1 MWRDPLD
8 WLALHDRGYIALR
21 KAARTAIV
29 MPLMFAFGDKVLD
42 NPQTATFAAFG
53 SFALLLLADF
63 SGPMRERLEAQLA
76 LALAGAVLVCLG
88 TLASRDSWLAAAGM
102 LVVAF
107 VVLFS
112 GVVSSVLASASTAL
126 LLAFILPVSL
136 IGPSSEIPD
145 RLLGWGMA
153 SVASLLAIW
162 LLWPAP
168 VRDPLRAPA
177 IAACRA
183 VADRLRADVAFMLG
197 DRGEAAT
204 AEHHRAIAAADAANA
219 ALRRGFTATPYR
231 PTGLSTPARTIVR
244 LVDELT
250 WVNVVLSA
258 RPYAAT
264 VPVSRPA
271 CAVKRACAA
280 TLDRGADLLESRGAD
295 PEALRTALAD
305 LRGALEAL
313 ERSETLDL
321 PVDEA
326 ASAVIGALDPGFRAQ
341 ELSFAVSLIGTTID
355 QAVAGERRSWW
366 ERLLGR
372 QPEGVASSFATAR
385 DRVAT
390 HLRLDSVWLH
400 NSLRG
405 AVGLGLAV
413 LISNRTGV
421 QHAFWVVLGSL
432 SVLRS
437 NALNTGQF
445 VARGVIGTAGGFLI
459 GAVVIELVGTDTTV
473 LWCLLPVAI
482 LLAGIAPSA
491 ISFAA
496 GQGAFT
502 LVLVILYNIIQPAG
516 WRVGLVR
523 VEDVALGC
531 AVSLMVGLFFWPRGA
546 GPVLR
551 GAIAEAYADSARYLD
566 AAVSFALQR
575 CAAGG
580 ASAVAPTEQAASAAA
595 AARRLDDAFR
605 TYLAERGPEAGGAR
619 RRDEPRDGRRRP
631 PARVRRA
638 ARPVAARRRVVCGR
652 PRERARRAR
661 ARERGR
667 DGLVRRVRGEH
678 RRRACDPPA
687 ARARRRG
694 GGAPRRRGPARPA
707 RARRARHADRR
718 AHALDG
724 RSPRGGAAAAGN
736 ARRAGPGHRRGCEAQ
751 PARRHPSMVAAPPRR
766 DLTGFRSPPT
776 GSRKTCRTTR

>member
-1 MWRDPLD
+1 MWRDRPLT
-8 WLALHDRGYIALR
+8 WLALHDRGYVALR

-42 NPQTATFAAFG
+42 NPQVATFAAFG

-76 LALAGAVLVCLG
+76 LALTGAAFVCLG
-88 TLASRDSWLAAAGM
+88 TLASRDSWLAAGAM
-102 LVVAF
+102 LAVAF

-136 IGPSSEIPD
+136 IAPSSAIPD

-153 SVASLLAIW
+153 SAASLLAIS

-168 VRDPLRAPA
+168 ARDPLRAPA

-197 DRGEAAT
+197 DRSEAAI

-219 ALRRGFTATPYR
+219 ALRRGFSATPYR

-250 WVNVVLSA
+250 WVNVVLAA

-271 CAVKRACAA
+271 CAVKRACAT
-280 TLDRGADLLESRGAD
+280 TLDRAADLLETRTAD
-295 PEALRTALAD
+295 PAALRTALAD

-321 PVDEA
+321 PVERS
-326 ASAVIGALDPGFRAQ
+326 ASEVIGALNPGFRAQ
-341 ELSFAVSLIGTTID
+341 ELSFAVALIGTTID

-385 DRVAT
+385 ERIAT

-421 QHAFWVVLGSL
+421 QHAFWVVLGTL

-445 VARGVIGTAGGFLI
+445 VARGVIGTAGGFVI

-551 GAIAEAYADSARYLD
+551 RAIAEAYSDSARYLD
-566 AAVSFALQR
+566 AAVSFALLR

-605 TYLAERGPEAGGAR
+605 TYLAERGQKPVPLAAVTSLVTGVAALRLASDALLDLWQRDDGSAAGDRATAR
-619 RRDEPRDGRRRP
+619 AELERTSGVVTGWYDAFADGIADGR
-631 PARVRRA
+631 
-638 ARPVAARRRVVCGR
+638 
-652 PRERARRAR
+652 
-661 ARERGR
+661 
-667 DGLVRRVRGEH
+667 
-678 RRRACDPPA
+678 
-687 ARARRRG
+687 
-694 GGAPRRRGPARPA
+694 PARPPLEHDDGADA
-707 RARRARHADRR
+707 RLVDA
-718 AHALDG
+718 
-724 RSPRGGAAAAGN
+724 
-736 ARRAGPGHRRGCEAQ
+736 
-751 PARRHPSMVAAPPRR
+751 VRR
-766 DLTGFRSPPT
+766 DLREPDGHATPTAVRMLWTGDHLEAMRRLQGMLVEPAQATAEAAKLSPLAGLRPWSPRHRPAT
-776 GSRKTCRTTR
+776 

>member
-1 MWRDPLD
+1 MWRDHAPLD

-21 KAARTAIV
+21 KAARAAIV
-29 MPLMFAFGDKVLD
+29 MPLMFAVGDKVLD
-42 NPQTATFAAFG
+42 NAQIATFAAFG

-76 LALAGAVLVCLG
+76 LALAGAVFVCLG
-88 TLASRDSWLAAAGM
+88 TLASRDSWLAAGAM

-136 IGPSSEIPD
+136 IAPSSAIPD

-153 SVASLLAIW
+153 STASLLAIS

-168 VRDPLRAPA
+168 VRDPLRASA
-177 IAACRA
+177 IVGCRA
-183 VADRLRADVAFMLG
+183 VAERLRADVAFMLG
-197 DRGEAAT
+197 DRSESAS
-204 AEHHRAIAAADAANA
+204 AEHDRAIAAADAAIA
-219 ALRRGFTATPYR
+219 ALRRGFLATPYR

-258 RPYAAT
+258 RPFAET
-264 VPVSRPA
+264 VPISLPA

-280 TLDRGADLLESRGAD
+280 TLDRGADLLESPAAD
-295 PEALRTALAD
+295 AEGLRTALAD
-305 LRGALEAL
+305 LRGALDAL
-313 ERSETLDL
+313 ERSATLDL
-321 PVDEA
+321 PVEES
-326 ASAVIGALDPGFRAQ
+326 ASAVIGSLNPGFRAQ
-341 ELSFAVSLIGTTID
+341 ELSFAVSLIGTNID
-355 QAVAGERRSWW
+355 QAVAGERRGWW

-372 QPEGVASSFATAR
+372 QPEGVASSFAAAR
-385 DRVAT
+385 ERAAT

-413 LISNRTGV
+413 LISNRSGV
-421 QHAFWVVLGSL
+421 QHAFWVVLGTL

-445 VARGVIGTAGGFLI
+445 VARGVIGTAGGFVI
-459 GAVVIELVGTDTTV
+459 GAGLLELVGTDTTV

-482 LLAGIAPSA
+482 LFAGIAPSA

-531 AVSLMVGLFFWPRGA
+531 AVSLVVGLFFWPRGA
-546 GPVLR
+546 GPALR
-551 GAIAEAYADSARYLD
+551 RAIAAAYADSAGYLE
-566 AAVSFALQR
+566 AAVSFALRR
-575 CAAGG
+575 CEAGG
-580 ASAVAPTEQAASAAA
+580 ASAVAPTEQAARAAA
-595 AARRLDDAFR
+595 AARRLDDGFR
-605 TYLAERGPEAGGAR
+605 TYLAERGQKPV
-619 RRDEPRDGRRRP
+619 PL
-631 PARVRRA
+631 A
-638 ARPVAARRRVVCGR
+638 AVTSLVTGVAALRLASDALLDLWQRDDGSSTGD
-652 PRERARRAR
+652 RATAR
-661 ARERGR
+661 AELERTSGVVTGWY
-667 DGLVRRVRGEH
+667 DGLAEGIADGQAIHPPLEHDDGADVRLVD
-678 RRRACDPPA
+678 A
-687 ARARRRG
+687 
-694 GGAPRRRGPARPA
+694 
-707 RARRARHADRR
+707 
-718 AHALDG
+718 
-724 RSPRGGAAAAGN
+724 
-736 ARRAGPGHRRGCEAQ
+736 
-751 PARRHPSMVAAPPRR
+751 VRR
-766 DLTGFRSPPT
+766 DLREPDGHATETAVRMLWTGDHLEAVRRLQGMLVEPAQAVAETAKLSPLAGIHPW
-776 GSRKTCRTTR
+776 SPLHRPAS

>member
-1 MWRDPLD
+1 MPRDHVFRPLG
-8 WLALHDRGYIALR
+8 WLAVHDRGYLALR

-42 NPQTATFAAFG
+42 NAEIATFAAFG

-76 LALAGAVLVCLG
+76 LGLVGAVFVCLG

-136 IGPSSEIPD
+136 IGPSSAIPD
-145 RLLGWGMA
+145 RLLGWVMA
-153 SVASLLAIW
+153 SAVSLLAIS

-168 VRDPLRAPA
+168 ARDPLRAPA

-183 VADRLRADVAFMLG
+183 VAARLRADVAFMLG
-197 DRGEAAT
+197 DRGEQAV
-204 AEHHRAIAAADAANA
+204 AEHEQAVRASDAAVV
-219 ALRRGFTATPYR
+219 ALRRGFLATPYR

-250 WVNVVLSA
+250 WVDVVLSS
-258 RPYAAT
+258 RPLVAAT
-264 VPVSRPA
+264 GIDRPA
-271 CAVKRACAA
+271 CAVKQACAS
-280 TLDRGADLLESRGAD
+280 TLDRGADLLESPAGDAG
-295 PEALRTALAD
+295 ALRAALAD
-305 LRGALEAL
+305 LRAALDAL
-313 ERSETLDL
+313 ERTATLDL
-321 PVDEA
+321 PVDEPA
-326 ASAVIGALDPGFRAQ
+326 RTVIDSLAPGFRAQ
-341 ELSFAVSLIGTTID
+341 ELSFAVTLIGTNID
-355 QAVAGERRSWW
+355 QTAAGERRSWW

-372 QPEGVASSFATAR
+372 QPEGVASSFAAAR
-385 DRVAT
+385 ERAAT

-413 LISNRTGV
+413 LISNRSGV
-421 QHAFWVVLGSL
+421 QHAFWVVLGTL

-445 VARGVIGTAGGFLI
+445 AARGVIGTAVGFVV
-459 GAVVIELVGTDTTV
+459 GAGLLEVVGTDTTV

-482 LLAGIAPSA
+482 LFAGIAPSA

-502 LVLVILYNIIQPAG
+502 LVLVILFNIIQPAG

-531 AVSLMVGLFFWPRGA
+531 AVSLVVGLLFWPRGA
-546 GPVLR
+546 GPALR
-551 GAIAEAYADSARYLD
+551 RAVGEAYTDSAGYLE
-566 AAVSFALQR
+566 AAVAFALRR
-575 CAAGG
+575 CDAGG
-580 ASAVAPTEQAASAAA
+580 GSAVPPTAQAARAAA
-595 AARRLDDAFR
+595 ASRRLDDAFR
-605 TYLAERGPEAGGAR
+605 TYLAERGQKPVPLADMTSLVTGVAALRLASDAVLDLWQRDDGSSPGDRTTAR
-619 RRDEPRDGRRRP
+619 AELEHTSGLVKGWYDGLAEGIVDAAAIRP
-631 PARVRRA
+631 PLEHDDGADVRLVDAVRADLREPDGHATATAVRVIWTGDHLE
-638 ARPVAARRRVVCGR
+638 AARRLQ
-652 PRERARRAR
+652 
-661 ARERGR
+661 
-667 DGLVRRVRGEH
+667 GLV
-678 RRRACDPPA
+678 A
-687 ARARRRG
+687 
-694 GGAPRRRGPARPA
+694 GPAQSAVDSARLSPLAGIRPW
-707 RARRARHADRR
+707 
-718 AHALDG
+718 
-724 RSPRGGAAAAGN
+724 SPLHHPAG
-736 ARRAGPGHRRGCEAQ
+736 
-751 PARRHPSMVAAPPRR
+751 
-766 DLTGFRSPPT
+766 
-776 GSRKTCRTTR
+776 